1 MLTMIDLNFSL
12 LKPLLVLED
21 DPVHQ
26 LRVSKILKTFG
37 YRNDDVFYAQ
47 TIDFAKQICRANAIK
62 FMLVDLKLPDGNG
75 IDFIKSIRGK
85 IASSVP
91 IMVLSSWNTFE
102 VIYKALRVGASG
114 YVLKEKDDFE
124 LMFSIRTMLKG
135 GAIIDPVIAK
145 KILNH
150 LTQSL
155 VPELEH
161 DEHNDI
167 NLSAREK
174 EILDCVATGL
184 SNREIGVELNIS
196 KYTVDVHVRN
206 IYQKLAINSRTKAI
220 HAAKQIGLIH

>member
-1 MLTMIDLNFSL
+1 MNFEFPL
-12 LKPLLVLED
+12 LKPVLVLED
-21 DPVHQ
+21 DPTHQ
-26 LRVSKILKTFG
+26 FRIYKILETFG
-37 YRNDDVFYAQ
+37 YEKQDILFSQ
-47 TIDFAKQICRANAIK
+47 TIDFAKNICLSNSIK
-62 FMLVDLKLPDGNG
+62 FMLVDLNLPDGNG

-161 DEHNDI
+161 DEHHEI

-206 IYQKLAINSRTKAI
+206 IYQKLAVNSRTKAI